1 MNTPNSSEM
10 GQNLL
15 ADMARI
21 PVIIPGKLS
30 ERRGSGG
37 KITGW
42 KLQHWYKG
50 RNQTRYVPAVH
61 VQKVKEGT
69 AGHEQFMSLVEEYTE
84 VKGREAFRTLDE
96 KDCKKGPCGGRRS
109 GSGIS
114 PVH

>member
-1 MNTPNSSEM
+1 MNTPNSPEM

-30 ERRGSGG
+30 ERRDSKG

-42 KLQHWYKG
+42 KLQHWRKG
-50 RNQTRYVPAVH
+50 RNQTRYVPAAH

-69 AGHEQFMSLVEEYTE
+69 AGHEQFMALAEEYTE
-84 VKGREAFRTLDE
+84 VKGREVFRTLDE
-96 KDCKKGPCGGRRS
+96 KDCKKKGSMRR
-109 GSGIS
+109 
-114 PVH
+114 